1 VAAFIGSPAMNLVEA
16 TVGDGELRFG
26 EHVLPLPPASPLRGI
41 RFIACLDGRRAPG
54 AGGRA
59 TLAVDHH
66 ELHFFDPATG
76 DVLDAR
82 PEPAPAPSG

>member
-1 VAAFIGSPAMNLVEA
+1 VQAPRVQADAVRAAADTGEDEERLLADDRRARLV
-16 TVGDGELRFG
+16 
-26 EHVLPLPPASPLRGI
+26 
-41 RFIACLDGRRAPG
+41 ACLDGRRAPR
-54 AGGRA
+54 AGRRT

-82 PEPAPAPSG
+82 PALAPSGLGEA